1 MFYSD
6 INQWLIGAM
15 TFALRYFVLAGL
27 AYFVFYILFFKKLKT
42 LKIQDKF
49 PNFKQLKH
57 EILFSICAM
66 LIYGL
71 STGILIFWYKKG
83 FTKIYT
89 DLYQYGIGYLFL
101 SLFLIIL
108 IHDTYFYW
116 THRLMHSNK
125 WLYRFHK
132 IHHLSENPTPWTSFS
147 FHPVE
152 AIISLGFIPIII
164 IFIPIHPLI
173 LLIFFSIMTIYNIL
187 IHLGFEIFKNK
198 STHMIFNTATNHDLH
213 HHYNDKVNY
222 GFYFIVWDKLM
233 GTSVCSSTKN

>member
-27 AYFVFYILFFKKLKT
+27 AYFVFYILFFKKLKA

-71 STGILIFWYKKG
+71 STGILIYWYKKG

-89 DLYQYGIGYLFL
+89 DLEEYGIIYFVISIL
-101 SLFLIIL
+101 LIIV

-116 THRLMHSNK
+116 SHRLMHSHK
-125 WLYRFHK
+125 WLYHFHK
-132 IHHLSENPTPWTSFS
+132 THHISTNPTPWTSFS
-147 FHPVE
+147 FHPIE
-152 AIISLGFIPIII
+152 AIISIGFVPIVVFLIPV
-164 IFIPIHPLI
+164 HPYA
-173 LLIFFSIMTIYNIL
+173 LLIFFTFMTLYNIL
-187 IHLGFEIFKNK
+187 IHLGFKLFQSNYFNQ
-198 STHMIFNTATNHDLH
+198 IFNNAFNHDIH
-213 HHYNDKVNY
+213 HQKNQRHNF
-222 GFYFIVWDKLM
+222 GFYFVFWDRVM
-233 GTSVCSSTKN
+233 GTLNDQSKS